1 MQGATE
7 EMQAR
12 QSEASKTSKDEGH
25 DVAAADG
32 GTEYACKIA
41 VSNKSKTALDVKHSV
56 IDVLGPLREAEAYHE
71 DNTRASLILAQHQRI
86 VYLEAELKEVWDLV
100 KKLRGQVGQ
109 KSLKKKR
116 FVSG

>member
-7 EMQAR
+7 EIQAR
-12 QSEASKTSKDEGH
+12 QPEASKAQKDEGH

-32 GTEYACKIA
+32 GTEYAYEIA
-41 VSNKSKTALDVKHSV
+41 VSNKSKTVLDVKHSV

-86 VYLEAELKEVWDLV
+86 ICLEAELKEVWDLV
-100 KKLRGQVGQ
+100 KKLRA
-109 KSLKKKR
+109 KLAKNR
-116 FVSG
+116 